1 MGKQSYSIET
11 IFENR
16 PTIETYNLLEGKV
29 KEFVDDVIKDSIKPN
44 KVLRLNEKELNPKQE
59 DLWFLTWEDIIELR
73 DSIKEMKMIEAIKL
87 IYEITD
93 KDFLNLDVFNCFAV
107 YKWIT
112 EQLKSIGEIELQELS
127 HEPTTE
133 EKNAG
138 VDMLQDF
145 DYTVSLDVLANGDVL
160 KYDDI
165 LKKPYAIIFRKLCLD
180 KVKNQIQQNYI
191 ENARRKVK
199 GGY

>member
-16 PTIETYNLLEGKV
+16 PTIETYSQLQGKV
-29 KEFVDDVIKDSIKPN
+29 KEFVDDIIKDSIKPN
-44 KVLRLNEKELNPKQE
+44 KVLRLNGKELNPKQE
-59 DLWFLTWEDIIELR
+59 DLWFLSWGDMIELR
-73 DSIKEMKMIEAIKL
+73 ESINEMKMIESLKL
-87 IYEITD
+87 IYEIKED
-93 KDFLNLDVFNCFAV
+93 EFLRLDVFNCFAV

-112 EQLKSIGEIELQELS
+112 EQLKSIAEIEAQELS
-127 HEPTTE
+127 HEPTAE

-145 DYTVSLDVLANGDVL
+145 DYTVSLDVLANGDLL
-160 KYDDI
+160 KYDEI
-165 LKKPYAIIFRKLCLD
+165 LEKPYAIIFRKLCLD
-180 KVKNQIQQNYI
+180 KLKNQIQQNFI